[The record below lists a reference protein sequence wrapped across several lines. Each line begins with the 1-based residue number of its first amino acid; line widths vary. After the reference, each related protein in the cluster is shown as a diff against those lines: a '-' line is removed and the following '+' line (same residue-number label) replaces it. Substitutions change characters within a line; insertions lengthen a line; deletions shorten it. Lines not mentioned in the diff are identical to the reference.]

1 MMQRFI
7 RDTQNE
13 VLQHLSELV
22 NLLNQDKIQRTKWY
36 HSCVALNRSLNEVNN
51 LVRNA
56 QFYIVLN
63 KRLVMSLI
71 IL

>member
-22 NLLNQDKIQRTKWY
+22 NLLNQDKIQKL
-36 HSCVALNRSLNEVNN
+36 SGI
-51 LVRNA
+51 
-56 QFYIVLN
+56 IV
-63 KRLVMSLI
+63 VWH
-71 IL
+71 